1 MAITYFNSASTPADN
16 GTSVVTPT
24 AVTPPASMAAGDL
37 VLLIG
42 QTRAAAATIEMSATG
57 GQSWTA
63 AHVGAISNTNVSAR
77 IFYAKY
83 NGTWSADPSIAFT
96 GTSGGA
102 HTVVMH
108 VFRPTSSTLNWG
120 QDGAL
125 VELDFTAP
133 STPFTVTI
141 TGRTT
146 GQASSVTLA
155 GWFTPDNNTW
165 DSLSGTGWVV
175 TGAAQYRNTAGQDSS
190 ATFAHYIQ
198 SSVGATGNVSKN
210 QATLGGDAGTTFL
223 VTFYEF
229 DPPAFTVKTLSALGV
244 G

>member
-24 AVTPPASMAAGDL
+24 AVTPPASMVTGDL

-42 QTRAAAATIEMSATG
+42 QTRAAAATIEVSETG

-63 AHVGAISNTNVSAR
+63 AHVGVISNTNVSAR
-77 IFYAKY
+77 IFFARY
-83 NGTWSADPSIAFT
+83 NGTWGADPSLAFT
-96 GTSGGA
+96 GTAGGA

-108 VFRPTSSTLNWG
+108 VFRPTSGSLSWG
-120 QDGAL
+120 QDGSL

-146 GQASSVTLA
+146 GQASTVTLA
-155 GWFTPDNNTW
+155 GWFTPDDNTW
-165 DSLSGTGWVV
+165 GSLSGTGWVV

-190 ATFAHYIQ
+190 ATFAHNIQ
-198 SSVGATGNVSKN
+198 TSAGATNNVSKN

-229 DPPAFTVKTLSALGV
+229 EPAAVTTRNLAALGV